1 MKPSFFL
8 QIIEILF
15 LLSLVAFKD
24 SEILTFLH
32 VMFHHKVELS
42 PPHFQLTRVNPSNNY
57 SIYGFWFPH
66 HS

>member
-8 QIIEILF
+8 KILEILF

-32 VMFHHKVELS
+32 VMCHHKVELS
-42 PPHFQLTRVNPSNNY
+42 PHISSSQELENT
-57 SIYGFWFPH
+57 
-66 HS
+66 